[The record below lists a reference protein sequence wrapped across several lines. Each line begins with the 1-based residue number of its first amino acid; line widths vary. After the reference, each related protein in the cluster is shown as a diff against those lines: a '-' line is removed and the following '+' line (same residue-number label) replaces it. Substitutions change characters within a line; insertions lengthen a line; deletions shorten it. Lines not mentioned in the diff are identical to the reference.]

1 MNVLAIGGSGFLGGL
16 VLARLAENHR
26 LRVYDRRPPGD
37 PTLDYVI
44 GDACDFNAVA
54 RAAEGMDA
62 VLYMA
67 MGRYVPYGTDYPSN
81 VDALEQA
88 LDANVKGV
96 FLSLHAA
103 RSAGVT
109 HAVYTSSMSV
119 YHDVDLTTRHFP
131 DEEITPDAVDVYG
144 FTKGLGEESCRNV
157 WRLSG
162 MSVNVLRLCWPLS
175 ETEWRARARPGVP
188 ILAMADSD
196 IARLLDAALEYRAGF
211 QIFNTS
217 GDYENRIMSMS
228 KVKRMLGWEPRM
240 RPDPVEAT
248 P

>member
-1 MNVLAIGGSGFLGGL
+1 MNVLVVGGSGFLGGL
-16 VLARLAENHR
+16 VLSRLAERHR
-26 LRVYDRRPPGD
+26 LRVYDRRPPAD
-37 PTLDYVI
+37 SSLDYVA

-54 RAAEGMDA
+54 KAAAGMDA
-62 VLYMA
+62 ILYMA
-67 MGRYVPYGTDYPSN
+67 MGRYVPYGVDYTAN

-119 YHDVDLTTRHFP
+119 YHDVDLTARRFP

-144 FTKGLGEESCRNV
+144 FTKRLGEESCRNA

-175 ETEWRARARPGVP
+175 EQDWQARVRPGEP
-188 ILAMADSD
+188 ILPMADSD
-196 IARLLDAALEYRAGF
+196 IARLLDAALAYRAGF
-211 QIFNTS
+211 QLFNTS

-228 KVKRMLGWEPRM
+228 KAKRLLGWEPLL
-240 RPDPVEAT
+240 RPEAA

>member
-1 MNVLAIGGSGFLGGL
+1 MKVLVVGGSGFVGRM
-16 VLARLAENHR
+16 VLPQLAERHR
-26 LRVYDRRPPGD
+26 LRVYDRRPPANAS
-37 PTLDYVI
+37 LDYVE

-54 RAAEGMDA
+54 RAVEGMDA
-62 VLYMA
+62 LLYMA
-67 MGRYVPYGTDYPSN
+67 MGRYVPYGVDYTAN

-119 YHDVDLTTRHFP
+119 YHDVDLTARRFP

-144 FTKGLGEESCRNV
+144 FTKRLGEESCHNV

-175 ETEWRARARPGVP
+175 ETEWRERARPGEP
-188 ILAMADSD
+188 ILAMVDSD
-196 IARLLDAALEYRAGF
+196 IARLLDAALGYRAGF
-211 QIFNTS
+211 QVFNVS
-217 GDYENRIMSMS
+217 GDYENRIMNMG
-228 KVKRMLGWEPRM
+228 KAKRLLGWEPLM
-240 RPDPVEAT
+240 RPEAT